1 MGNLT
6 NSNSYWY
13 LAVLNPVKSGHP
25 ESNDGLV
32 TVILRRLGGPIGS
45 RLSVGDTEV
54 DLEQGTP
61 GKSLKPG
68 HIFSEID
75 FCSKTRIDNY
85 QKVTNLCNGWN
96 GQLPLA
102 GLNIVVPV

>member
-1 MGNLT
+1 M
-6 NSNSYWY
+6 
-13 LAVLNPVKSGHP
+13 KSGHP

-54 DLEQGTP
+54 DLEQGTL

-68 HIFSEID
+68 HIFTGRLIFAVKPESTVMNNAPNA
-75 FCSKTRIDNY
+75 C
-85 QKVTNLCNGWN
+85 VTNLLTIYKTKALFQKNNVNSHSTAFIGA
-96 GQLPLA
+96 LKSILH
-102 GLNIVVPV
+102 